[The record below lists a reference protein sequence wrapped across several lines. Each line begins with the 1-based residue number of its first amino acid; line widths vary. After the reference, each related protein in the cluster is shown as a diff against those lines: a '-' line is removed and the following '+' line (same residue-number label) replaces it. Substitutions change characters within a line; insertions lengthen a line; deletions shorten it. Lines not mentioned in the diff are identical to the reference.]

1 MTWLT
6 WRQFRAQAI
15 TGAAVLAVLAI
26 ALGITGPHLAHLYAS
41 SGLATCQAHGNCG
54 PLVTAFT
61 AQVKASTIDE
71 LLFILC
77 IGLLLAA
84 PALIGVFWGAP
95 LVAREIEAGTF
106 RLAWSQSVTRA
117 RWLAVKLGLVGLASM
132 ATAGLLSLMVTWW
145 AGPIDRAAGLPAGR
159 DGTPGFNR
167 FAPLLFDSRGIA
179 PIGYAL
185 FAFVLG
191 VTVGVLIR
199 RTVPAMAVTLAIFV
213 GVVWFAFPTWARPHL
228 LPPAQVTVPL
238 SNASTV
244 GFELVGDGR
253 LLVQTSPPDLPG
265 TWVLST
271 QLTTPDGRPASTVPA
286 TEACTSPSPGQTCP
300 AYVASLH
307 LRQTVSYQPA
317 SRYWPLQW
325 YETGIYLAL
334 TLALAGLCLWWI
346 RPGHFA
352 GLNIRHRTSQPTP
365 ALQSSP

>member
-26 ALGITGPHLAHLYAS
+26 ALGITGPHLAHLYAG

-199 RTVPAMAVTLAIFV
+199 RTVPAMAVTLAIFAAV
-213 GVVWFAFPTWARPHL
+213 QIAMPLLVRPHL
-228 LPPAQVTVPL
+228 LPPVRASSAFNPATLVSLTSGGSGGQLKVTGAVNLPGAWVLDNQTVTPAGHDSRVP
-238 SNASTV
+238 APAACVKSTAP
-244 GFELVGDGR
+244 FSECQAALGR
-253 LLVQTSPPDLPG
+253 LG
-265 TWVLST
+265 
-271 QLTTPDGRPASTVPA
+271 
-286 TEACTSPSPGQTCP
+286 
-300 AYVASLH
+300 
-307 LRQTVSYQPA
+307 LRQLVTYQPA
-317 SRYWPLQW
+317 GRYWVFQG
-325 YETGIYLAL
+325 YETGIFVVFAVAL
-334 TLALAGLCLWWI
+334 GGLCTWQI
-346 RPGHFA
+346 RRRA
-352 GLNIRHRTSQPTP
+352 W
-365 ALQSSP
+365 